1 MKIYIY
7 QVFER
12 FWHWTQA
19 LLIGFLALTGF
30 EIHSS
35 YQLFGYEN
43 AVRFHDMAAWAF
55 LVLIVFAVFWHF
67 TTGEWRQ
74 YKPSLKLIKEQI
86 AYYITGIFKGAE
98 HPTNK
103 LVYNKF
109 NPLQRIIY
117 LGLKILVIPVM
128 VLSGFAYMFLNYP
141 NTTFQLSGLDL
152 VALIHTLGA
161 FVLIT
166 FVIAHVYLTTT
177 GHKPLSAIKAMIVG
191 WEEVDEKSAR
201 AMLVNE
207 MEVALKIT
215 KARLKTDKEK
225 SGFLDEALEETEKKM
240 GVKKEEKFRSVIN
253 HSGAGYFRIDKAGKY
268 EEVNNAWAHLYK
280 YNSPDEIIGK
290 HYSLSRSAE
299 DFAELEKTFQK
310 VLNGETI
317 PHGEVKRI
325 CKDGSCGFHTVTMT
339 PVVRNGK
346 IVGVEGFILDTTSR
360 RLAEKELLENK
371 MRLEEML
378 RQKEK

>member
-7 QVFER
+7 QIFER
-12 FWHWTQA
+12 VWHWTQA
-19 LLIGFLALTGF
+19 ILILFLALTGF

-35 YQLFGYEN
+35 FTVFGFQR
-43 AVRFHDMAAWAF
+43 AVKYHDVAAWAF
-55 LVLIVFAVFWHF
+55 LVLIVFSVFWHF

-74 YKPSLKLIKEQI
+74 YRPSLKLIKEQ
-86 AYYITGIFKGAE
+86 AEYYIFGIFKGAP

-117 LGLKILVIPVM
+117 LGLNILVIPIM

-141 NTTFQLSGLDL
+141 NTTFQLGSLDL
-152 VALIHTLGA
+152 IALIHTLGA
-161 FVLIT
+161 FSLIT
-166 FVIAHVYLTTT
+166 FVIAHIYLTTT
-177 GHKPLSAIKAMIVG
+177 GHKPLSAIKAMLTG

-201 AMLVNE
+201 AMVVNE

-215 KARLKTDKEK
+215 RARLKTDKGK
-225 SGFLDEALEETEKKM
+225 SEFLDKALEETENKI
-240 GVKKEEKFRSVIN
+240 GVVKEEKFRSVIAN
-253 HSGAGYFRIDKAGKY
+253 SGAGYFRIDKNGLY
-268 EEVNNAWAHLYK
+268 EEVNNSWVSLYK
-280 YNSPDEIIGK
+280 YDSPDELIGK

-299 DFAELEKTFQK
+299 DFAELEKTFRR
-310 VLNGETI
+310 VLSGETI

-325 CKDGSCGFHTVTMT
+325 CKDGSCGFHTITLT
-339 PVVRNGK
+339 PVVRNGI
-346 IVGVEGFILDTTSR
+346 IVGVEGFILDTTER

-371 MRLEEML
+371 IRLESL
-378 RQKEK
+378 LKQKEN